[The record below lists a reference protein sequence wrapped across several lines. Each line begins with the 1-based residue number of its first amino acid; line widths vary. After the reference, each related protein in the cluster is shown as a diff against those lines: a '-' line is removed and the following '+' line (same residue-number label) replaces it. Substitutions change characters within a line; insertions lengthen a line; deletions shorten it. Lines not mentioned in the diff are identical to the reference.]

1 MAWSGE
7 GGEAV
12 TGGEQGGLGRKASQV
27 EVIWG
32 KINDVTK
39 VQGLGFEKSCSCFHA
54 TISDVR
60 YMITVAKIIK
70 R

>member
-27 EVIWG
+27 EVIFLSFIESVLSIEAVAMVIQRTHG
-32 KINDVTK
+32 
-39 VQGLGFEKSCSCFHA
+39 EKRRSETS
-54 TISDVR
+54 
-60 YMITVAKIIK
+60 
-70 R
+70 